1 MADQPEQTPN
11 IYALLIGID
20 GYNPNRLYK
29 NLKGAVRDIN
39 LVASYLLETL
49 KIPAERVFKL
59 TSPNPEVAQ
68 TIETKDLPPTYENI
82 VAKFNAI
89 TEIAQPGEQVYVY
102 YSGHGGRASTI
113 YEEVKGA
120 DQYDEGIVPMDV
132 GDREGRYL
140 RDVELTTLLKRMTD
154 KGLIVTVI
162 LDSCHSGGTTRG
174 DAAIR
179 GGPETDTAQ
188 RDKESSVAS
197 RQELI
202 ENWQTV
208 AGEGGDIA
216 WVPPLNNYVLLA
228 ACRPHE
234 YAYEYAF
241 DGKERHGALTYWL
254 IQTLATSS
262 TGLSFRKLYDRVCA
276 QIQSK
281 FPQQLPMLLGDGTR
295 AVFGNETLPTHYSVA
310 VISVDSNQK
319 QVTLNAGLAHGLSSG
334 TRFAIY
340 PLYATDFSNR
350 QQQLVIVELEDVQ
363 ASRSVARI
371 LEPKEGGIGILETK
385 EGGIEVREKEG
396 GDVRGKIE
404 PGAPAVMV
412 SAPVDLV
419 RRVRFFDKKE
429 VGDKEHELPPEWVGK
444 QKEALEPVRQAL
456 AGNGW
461 VVEVQPGDN
470 QEAHYQVAVGRNGE
484 YEISIGTPVK
494 NLGKPLQIGDLEA
507 AEGVV
512 KRLVHL
518 AKYQAV
524 QALDNPASELA
535 DYLEFELVDERR
547 QPFANSSNLTLKQGT
562 PVHLRVKNTSSQ
574 PLNIAVL
581 DIQPT
586 WAISQF
592 PIAGEDIFHTLE
604 GNEQKFLR
612 LRPRLPE
619 AEGYEQAKETLK
631 VFATRGMANF
641 KWLTLP
647 ALDEDFGRR
656 GNLEEQLQKKVD
668 ECVARGESPKVSP
681 LDNLL
686 STIGADVDNPPPPEL
701 TRAMVY
707 EPAPNAEWLTKQV
720 QFTITKQ

>member
-20 GYNPNRLYK
+20 GYKPNRLYK

-49 KIPAERVFKL
+49 KIPVERVFKL
-59 TSPNPEVAQ
+59 TSPNPEVAE
-68 TIETKDLPPTYENI
+68 TIEAKDPEPTYENI

-89 TEIAQPGEQVYVY
+89 TEVAQPGEQVYIY
-102 YSGHGGRASTI
+102 YSGHGGRATTI
-113 YEEVKGA
+113 YPELRGGA

-179 GGPETDTAQ
+179 AGDGIDEAQ

-197 RQELI
+197 RKELI
-202 ENWQTV
+202 ENWQAVT
-208 AGEGGDIA
+208 GEGRDIA
-216 WVPPLNNYVLLA
+216 WVPPSNNYVLLA

-281 FPQQLPMLLGDGTR
+281 FPQQLPMLVGDGTR
-295 AVFGNETLPTHYSVA
+295 AVFGKENLPHHYSVT
-310 VISVDSNQK
+310 VSSVDSNQK
-319 QVTLNAGLAHGLSSG
+319 QVTLNAGLAQGLSSG

-340 PLYATDFSNR
+340 PLNATEFSNR
-350 QQQLVIVELEDVQ
+350 QQQQAIVEIEEVQ
-363 ASRSVARI
+363 ASRSVARV
-371 LEPKEGGIGILETK
+371 LEPKEGGI
-385 EGGIEVREKEG
+385 EVGAEI
-396 GDVRGKIE
+396 KIE

-419 RRVRFFDKKE
+419 RRVLLLDNKE
-429 VGDKEHELPPEWVGK
+429 AGDKEHQLPAELVDK
-444 QKEALEPVRQAL
+444 QKEALEKVRQAL
-456 AGNGW
+456 TGNGW
-461 VVEVQPGDN
+461 VVEVKATDDLKS
-470 QEAHYQVAVGRNGE
+470 HYQVAVGRDGE
-484 YEISIGTPVK
+484 YEISSETPFK
-494 NLGKPLQIGDLEA
+494 NLGMLLQINAPEA
-507 AEGVV
+507 ANGVV

-524 QALDNPASELA
+524 QALNNPASELT
-535 DYLEFELVDERR
+535 DYLEVELVDQNR
-547 QPFANSSNLTLKQGT
+547 QPFSEPSNIVLKQGQS
-562 PVHLRVKNTSSQ
+562 VFLRVNNTFSQ

-581 DIQPT
+581 DLDST
-586 WAISQF
+586 WAISQI
-592 PIAGEDIFHTLE
+592 PINGIEDIFFSLNS
-604 GNEQKFLR
+604 NEPIYLR
-612 LRPRLPE
+612 MRPALPGGE
-619 AEGYEQAKETLK
+619 NYKQATETLK
-631 VFATRGMANF
+631 VFATRGLANF
-641 KWLTLP
+641 QWLTLP
-647 ALDEDFGRR
+647 ALDVDLGSR
-656 GNLEEQLQKKVD
+656 GNLKGKLQEKAEERA
-668 ECVARGESPKVSP
+668 ARGESINVSP
-681 LDNLL
+681 LNNLL
-686 STIGADVDNPPPPEL
+686 TTIGADVDNPPPPES

-707 EPAPNAEWLTKQV
+707 EPDPNAEWLTKQV
-720 QFTITKQ
+720 TFTITK